1 MPNAQCLTTIH
12 SYRAAAA
19 PLQPS
24 SPPTAASQPHAH
36 ARAHTRPPALRAQA
50 ASLLSTFALDGS
62 GLMELAEFANL
73 VAALRQGAAAAAAVP
88 DVRAY
93 QMQMQQMQQQAEGD
107 VRAAFMS
114 FDRNGSGTPPRPA
127 CSLGV

>member
-1 MPNAQCLTTIH
+1 MLC
-12 SYRAAAA
+12 
-19 PLQPS
+19 
-24 SPPTAASQPHAH
+24 
-36 ARAHTRPPALRAQA
+36 AQA
-50 ASLLSTFALDGS
+50 ASLLSTFDLDGS

-93 QMQMQQMQQQAEGD
+93 QVQMQQMQQQAEGD

-114 FDRNGSGTPPRPA
+114 FDRNGSGGLR
-127 CSLGV
+127 

>member
-1 MPNAQCLTTIH
+1 MPNAQLRSH
-12 SYRAAAA
+12 GSDQAAGSGFSC
-19 PLQPS
+19 QPRWS
-24 SPPTAASQPHAH
+24 HAHTHAH
-36 ARAHTRPPALRAQA
+36 AHPRQPVLRAQA
-50 ASLLSTFALDGS
+50 ASLLSTFDLDGS

-114 FDRNGSGTPPRPA
+114 FDRNGSGGLR
-127 CSLGV
+127 